1 MSNPGTQATVG
12 YVIKPEGKQNKKDNM
27 ENLNNQ
33 DNNLYSQINHK
44 LQWHREATTEK
55 YNITHT

>member
-12 YVIKPEGKQNKKDNM
+12 YVTKPEGKQNKKDNT